1 MDTPP
6 RRKDLPRADLCVNAE
21 TTRNPGRPAIRADN
35 GKTVAGITPKPIS
48 SSRTRHLD
56 VDEVLARSLPKA
68 VSE

>member
-1 MDTPP
+1 MDTLP
-6 RRKDLPRADLCVNAE
+6 RRKEMPKANLTVNAE
-21 TTRNPGRPAIRADN
+21 TPRNLGRAAIKADN
-35 GKTVAGITPKPIS
+35 GKTGEGITPKPIS